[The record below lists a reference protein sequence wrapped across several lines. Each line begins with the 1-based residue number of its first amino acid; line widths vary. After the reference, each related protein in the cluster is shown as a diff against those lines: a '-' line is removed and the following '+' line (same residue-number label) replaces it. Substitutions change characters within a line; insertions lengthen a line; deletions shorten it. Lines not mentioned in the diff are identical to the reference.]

1 MTNDFDTIMNTI
13 EKMSDEHLHYI
24 KAEVDRIL
32 SANAAGR
39 IFSAITTAQNEGFT
53 VALRSDIYAEYVIT
67 PDDNIEVIIKT
78 SF

>member
-32 SANAAGR
+32 SANAVGR
-39 IFSAITTAQNEGFT
+39 IFTAITAAQNEGFT
-53 VALRSDIYAEYVIT
+53 VALRSNNHDEYVIT
-67 PDDNIEVIIKT
+67 PNDNIEVIIKT

>member
-13 EKMSDEHLHYI
+13 EKMSFEGLHYI

-32 SANAAGR
+32 AANAVEK
-39 IFSAITTAQNEGFT
+39 IFTAITAAQNEGFT
-53 VALRSDIYAEYVIT
+53 VTLRGDNHDEYVIT